1 MGGLTAA
8 WLLPGMGLCWIAP
21 MWLLT
26 VSLSG
31 SAPCFS
37 EELRENS
44 VGRGQ
49 RVNLTKYELR
59 AISGIPSWQ

>member
-21 MWLLT
+21 MWPLT

-37 EELRENS
+37 EELWENS

-49 RVNLTKYELR
+49 RVNLTKYE
-59 AISGIPSWQ
+59 